1 MKISFS
7 NLNNISNTLS
17 LNKKKVMLVLLSAF
31 LTTITTA
38 STTAYAE
45 TNIDRDCFQKGITD
59 GKDHPFNQETHGEC
73 GDDYYKGFLEGC
85 LSVEGNTI
93 DVCES
98 ATDA

>member
-1 MKISFS
+1 MKISF
-7 NLNNISNTLS
+7 NISNNTSNTFS
-17 LNKKKVMLVLLSAF
+17 LNKKVMFVLLSVF

-45 TNIDRDCFQKGITD
+45 TSIDRDCFQKGITD
-59 GKDHPFNQETHGEC
+59 GEDHPFNQETSSEC
-73 GDDYYKGFLEGC
+73 GDDYYKGFIQGC
-85 LSVEGNTI
+85 LSVKGNTI